1 MKELSLTTDLMFNR
15 ILAKSNFKYEDE
27 ETAKEEI
34 TKMLS
39 DTNLTVVESRCK
51 AIEMVNPDKSL
62 EVQKSI
68 IAEGYLFLK
77 NEYAISMQLIQYNAY
92 GTMKFAYVVKS
103 ITI

>member
-15 ILAKSNFKYEDE
+15 ILAKNNFKYEDE

-39 DTNLTVVESRCK
+39 DTDLTVVESRCK

-62 EVQKSI
+62 EVISI
-68 IAEGYLFLK
+68 IMETK
-77 NEYAISMQLIQYNAY
+77 AILTFTLRMARNGVELSSKK
-92 GTMKFAYVVKS
+92 T
-103 ITI
+103 